1 MTGLILYTI
10 KSTVYLSVFYIFF
23 MSVIRRTTFIKLNR
37 IIFLIGT
44 LLCFI
49 LPYINLGFV
58 PYENTPI
65 SIIQDVLDEHF
76 IEGMQST
83 TAEEISSSRR
93 VNILEIIYLVG
104 AALSLLRTSVSYI
117 QMRRILKSI
126 PITEHNGTPIKI
138 TDSKIPSF
146 SWRDH
151 IVINREDLKNNP
163 AILVHELAHV
173 KHRHSHDLIAYI
185 FVTTLQWFNPLVWI
199 ARTELMLL
207 HEYEADESTIK
218 SGIDATQYQLLLVK
232 KAIEI
237 KNFQLANG
245 FNHSKLKNRITMMNK
260 KKTQKWMR
268 LGYLVLIPVMALTM
282 CCCSQSRNKKAAEE
296 PAACE
301 QTWENVIPFQLVEQK
316 PSFNGGDAKDFSKWL
331 NSQLTYPKEC
341 KKDSVQGRVTLSFIV
356 SPDGKVCDV
365 KVLRG
370 VHELLDAEAV
380 NAVKKS
386 PDWTPGMH
394 NGETVP
400 VQYTFPVIFQ
410 MKK

>member
-1 MTGLILYTI
+1 MTGLVLYII

-23 MSVIRRTTFIKLNR
+23 MSVMRRTTFIKLNR

-58 PYENTPI
+58 PYESTPI
-65 SIIQDVLDEHF
+65 GIIQDALDEYYT
-76 IEGMQST
+76 EGTGVT
-83 TAEEISSSRR
+83 TSEGIKSSRS
-93 VNILEIIYLVG
+93 ISTFEIIYMLG
-104 AALSLLRTSVSYI
+104 AALSLLRTVGSYV
-117 QMRRILKSI
+117 QMKRILKNI
-126 PITEHNGTPIKI
+126 PITEYNGTSIKI

-173 KHRHSHDLIAYI
+173 KHKHSYDLIAYI

-199 ARTELMLL
+199 ARTELTLL

-218 SGIDATQYQLLLVK
+218 SGIDVTQYQLLLVK

-245 FNHSKLKNRITMMNK
+245 FNQSKLKNRITMMNK

-282 CCCSQSRNKKAAEE
+282 CCCSQSRNKKTAEE
-296 PAACE
+296 PAASE
-301 QTWENVIPFQLVEQK
+301 QTWENAIPFQLVEQK
-316 PSFNGGDAKDFSKWL
+316 PSFNGGDAKEFLKWL

-341 KKDSVQGRVTLSFIV
+341 KKDSIQGRVTLSFIV

-365 KVLRG
+365 KVLRS

-380 NAVKKS
+380 NAIKKS

-410 MKK
+410 MK